1 VRLCAIGKKGEH
13 VKNTVL
19 RITILAA
26 ALLSPITF
34 AVRGASEPSGNQG
47 HLSGLAA
54 KITMAD
60 GTSRTARLDGVG
72 CSASICSRTFIK
84 GRAGNEPPIR
94 AWLDSIAAIKD
105 TTATEALFVMRDGT
119 ERRLALIN
127 DFRVLYLA
135 NRAGG
140 SEKLD
145 LATVRSVDFLLKEK
159 H

>member
-1 VRLCAIGKKGEH
+1 
-13 VKNTVL
+13 VKNTAL
-19 RITILAA
+19 RIIIVAL
-26 ALLSPITF
+26 ALLSPTTF
-34 AVRGASEPSGNQG
+34 VVQGAREPSRDQG
-47 HLSGLAA
+47 HLPGVAA

-84 GRAGNEPPIR
+84 GRTGNEPPIE

-119 ERRLALIN
+119 ERRLTLIK

-135 NRAGG
+135 NRLGG
-140 SEKLD
+140 IEKLD
-145 LATVRSVDFLLKEK
+145 LATVRSVDFLSKEK